1 MGVKKFTRREFVKA
15 STVGLTAIGLTSQF
29 PALSWGGKNYTFGS
43 ASAKGS
49 WYPLSVAM
57 SKVIN
62 DNVPGYNVTGVTTPG
77 ASREN
82 ILRIDRREMEMG
94 WSTANMLYKGYE
106 GTKPFKG
113 KKKVLGWFS
122 SYSGY
127 FTIAARKSTGIKSIA
142 DLKGKKVAIGTPG
155 SMTMLENENLIL
167 KSCGLEAGKDYKA
180 EYIRFP
186 DAVQKMTDGHI
197 DACSYF
203 MGIKV
208 PGFVQMANSVAL
220 NFLPLPLEAQKKIV
234 AQDPAYF
241 IGNLPANTYRGQA
254 NAKPMAGMAYTL
266 LCSPALT
273 DEFMYKATKAV
284 FENLDFITSASANF
298 KQTQLSSVYQGMPVP
313 IHPGAAKYFKEKGI
327 SL

>member
-1 MGVKKFTRREFVKA
+1 MGVKKFTRREFVKV
-15 STVGLTAIGLTSQF
+15 STAGLAAIGLSGQF
-29 PALSWGGKNYTFGS
+29 TPLSWGGKNYTFGS

-62 DNVPGYNVTGVTTPG
+62 DHVPGYNVTGVTTPG

-82 ILRIDRREMEMG
+82 VLRIDRSEMELG
-94 WSTANMLYKGYE
+94 WSTANMLYAGYH
-106 GTKPFKG
+106 GKKPFEG

-122 SYSGY
+122 SYPGY
-127 FTIAARKSTGIKSIA
+127 FTIAARKSNGIKSIA
-142 DLKGKKVAIGTPG
+142 DLKGKRVAIGTPG
-155 SMTMLENENLIL
+155 SMTMLENENNIL
-167 KSCGLEAGKDYKA
+167 KSCGLDYRA

-186 DAVQKMTDGHI
+186 DAVQKMIDGHI

-208 PGFVQMANSVAL
+208 PGFVQMAGSVDL

-241 IGNLPANTYRGQA
+241 IGSLPADTYRGQA
-254 NAKPMAGMAYTL
+254 NATPMAGMSYTL
-266 LCSPALT
+266 ICSPALT

-298 KQTQLSSVYQGMPVP
+298 KQTQLANVYQGMPVP

-327 SL
+327 SR

>member
-1 MGVKKFTRREFVKA
+1 MGAKTFTRREFVKA
-15 STVGLTAIGLTSQF
+15 SAAGLAAVGLAGQF
-29 PALSWGGKNYTFGS
+29 PSLSWGAKNYTFGS

-62 DNVPGYNVTGVTTPG
+62 DNIPGYNVTGVTTPG

-82 ILRIDRREMEMG
+82 ILRIDRGEMELG
-94 WSTANMLYKGYE
+94 WSTANMLYKGFHGQE
-106 GTKPFKG
+106 PFKG
-113 KKKVLGWFS
+113 KMKILGWFS

-155 SMTMLENENLIL
+155 SMTMLENQNLIL
-167 KSCGLEAGKDYKA
+167 KSCGLVADKDYKA

-186 DAVQKMTDGHI
+186 DAVQKMIDGHI

-203 MGIKV
+203 MGVKV
-208 PGFVQMANSVAL
+208 PGFVQMADSVAL
-220 NFLPLPLEAQKKIV
+220 NFLPLPSEAQKKIL

-241 IGNLPANTYRGQA
+241 IGSLPAGTYRGQS
-254 NAKPMAGMAYTL
+254 NAVPVAGMAYVL

-284 FENLDFITSASANF
+284 FENLDFIISASANF
-298 KQTQLSSVYQGMPVP
+298 KQTQLANVYQGMPIP
-313 IHPGAAKYFKEKGI
+313 IHPGAARYFKEKGVTP
-327 SL
+327 